1 MHLAS
6 PHRHAAGRRGRQ
18 QEGRPSVLSRDSL
31 ADRPPPP
38 YPRPVAVGVVLEVPR
53 LDAAPVVRLAP
64 DVAYTIRAVT
74 GVATDTAG
82 NTRPEIRSVETIA
95 WLKRNGE
102 WKVMAGHESLQKQ
115 SWPAWLAFEA
125 SQ

>member
-6 PHRHAAGRRGRQ
+6 PHRHTAGRRGRQ
-18 QEGRPSVLSRDSL
+18 LEGRPSVRSRDSL

-38 YPRPVAVGVVLEVPR
+38 YPRPVAVGVVLEVSG

-102 WKVMAGHESLQKQ
+102 WKVMTGHESLQKQ